1 MTDTTAQADP
11 TTTTEAADVAG
22 PTTTIDP
29 TAGSDLDTR
38 YRDASLS
45 VDERVEILLSQMTLE
60 EKAGLFFQTM
70 IAMNEDGT
78 LSDGDPV
85 FGLPATDEYVN
96 GRLMSHFNILAA
108 AKTAEAMAEWH
119 NRLQELAA
127 ATRLGIPVTI
137 STDPRHSYSDNPLAG
152 LMAGAFSVWPETL
165 GLAAI
170 GDEAVVER
178 FGDIARQ
185 EYTAVGI
192 RVALHPQI
200 DLATEPRWSR
210 QLQTFG
216 EDPDLTSR
224 LGAAYIRGFQGAE
237 LGPDSVAT
245 MTKHFPGGG
254 PQLDGEDPHFA
265 HGREQVYPGG
275 AFETHLQ
282 PFEAAFDAGTS
293 QIMPYYG
300 MPVGTE
306 YEEVGFGFNKSVIT
320 GLLRERYAFD
330 GIVCTDWGLLSD
342 SEILGQPFPAR
353 AWGVEHL
360 STRER
365 MVKVLE
371 AGVDQFGGEAIPEL
385 LIDLVHSGEVA
396 EERLDVS
403 ARRLLREKFVLG
415 LFDRPFVDVER
426 AKQVVGSPE
435 FVAAGEAAQRASIT
449 LLTNSVTDAG
459 ARTLPLAPGLRLY
472 VEGVD
477 AELAAEYGTVV
488 ATPEEADVAILR
500 VQAPWEERPTVFEN
514 FFHAG
519 SLDFAEAFVAHVRA
533 VAASVPTVVDV
544 FLDRPAILTPFVDE
558 VAALVANWGANPR
571 AVLDVLTGAAE
582 PKGRLPFD
590 LPSSMAAVEA
600 NRPDVPF
607 DTADPLFR
615 FGHGLRYER

>member
-1 MTDTTAQADP
+1 MTDTT
-11 TTTTEAADVAG
+11 TTTHSTNGAEVDSRYLDPSLPAA
-22 PTTTIDP
+22 
-29 TAGSDLDTR
+29 
-38 YRDASLS
+38 
-45 VDERVEILLSQMTLE
+45 ERVEILLGQMTLE

-70 IAMNEDGT
+70 ITIGEGGELAGPNPMFGT
-78 LSDGDPV
+78 PS
-85 FGLPATDEYVN
+85 TDEYVL
-96 GRLMSHFNILAA
+96 GRGLTHFNVLGAA
-108 AKTAEAMAEWH
+108 PIARQMAEWH

-127 ATRLGIPVTI
+127 STRLGIPVTI
-137 STDPRHSYSDNPLAG
+137 STDPRHSFSDNPGAAI
-152 LMAGAFSVWPETL
+152 MAGPFSQWPESV

-170 GDEAVVER
+170 GDEALVER

-192 RVALHPQI
+192 RVALHPQV
-200 DLATEPRWSR
+200 DLATEPRWAR
-210 QLQTFG
+210 QVATFG
-216 EDPDLTSR
+216 EDAELTSR

-254 PQLDGEDPHFA
+254 PQLDGEDPHFPY
-265 HGREQVYPGG
+265 GREQVYPGG
-275 AFETHLQ
+275 QFELHLT
-282 PFEAAFDAGTS
+282 PFEAAFEAGTS

-300 MPVGTE
+300 MPVGTG

-320 GLLRERYAFD
+320 GLLRERYGFD

-342 SEILGQPFPAR
+342 AEIMGQPFPAR

-365 MVKVLE
+365 MLKVLE

-385 LIDLVHSGEVA
+385 LVELVRSGEVSEA
-396 EERLDVS
+396 RLDVS

-415 LFDRPFVDVER
+415 LFDRRLVDVDAAER
-426 AKQVVGSPE
+426 IVGAPE
-435 FVAAGEAAQRASIT
+435 FRAAGEAAQRASIT
-449 LLTNSVTDAG
+449 LLTNVERADASG
-459 ARTLPLAPGLRLY
+459 ERRPTLPFTRGIRLY
-472 VEGVD
+472 VEGV
-477 AELAAEYGTVV
+477 APELAAEYGEVV
-488 ATPEEADVAILR
+488 ATPEEADLAILR
-500 VQAPWEERPTVFEN
+500 LQAPYEQRATVFEN

-519 SLDFAEAFVAHVRA
+519 SLDFPDETVAHVRE

-544 FLDRPAILTPFVDE
+544 FLDRPAILTPFE
-558 VAALVANWGANPR
+558 GEAAALVGDFGANPR
-571 AVLDVLTGAAE
+571 ALLDVLSGAARPE
-582 PKGRLPFD
+582 GRLPFD

-615 FGHGLRYER
+615 FGHGLAYGA